1 MREIDFERMRKH
13 GLKKEDFLP
22 KPKQPEIINIS
33 REDFYLLDATADN
46 TIYYITEPDGTVT
59 VKKGD
64 NR

>member
-1 MREIDFERMRKH
+1 MSRESMMKRM
-13 GLKKEDFLP
+13 GLSEKDFLP

-33 REDFYLLDATADN
+33 REDFDLLDATADN
-46 TIYYITEPDGTVT
+46 TIYYITEPSGTVT

>member
-1 MREIDFERMRKH
+1 MSRESMMQKMGLKPEDFE
-13 GLKKEDFLP
+13 P

-33 REDFYLLDATADN
+33 REDFNLLDATADN
-46 TIYYITEPDGTVT
+46 TIYYITEPSGTVT